1 MKKYAFYIVIVAI
14 LLTIVL
20 VLVFN
25 DKPGT
30 ITGSEKNFAIN
41 DTASITKIRYVHQG
55 QVMELMRN
63 SSGWILNRK
72 YAAKPQF
79 VSLTLKFLQQF
90 NVISAVPKESLQK
103 AIEDLNEKSMQVTV
117 EASDKLLVQYRFSE
131 IDTAPSK
138 AYIIM
143 EGNTKPYIANI
154 TGFDLPLFT
163 LFSTSESMWRD
174 RKVFVTPAT
183 DMIMVGLAYPQSPE
197 KSFAIYKINDSL
209 QLKHGDEILKNV
221 SREAVQDYFFNVTRL
236 NADKI
241 GMDPN
246 EFNYATYKNNIPFA
260 ELIVKNTGNHMETLK
275 IYQISD
281 KKKPKG
287 VDPDRLIGLV
297 GSDTVPVV
305 FKYIDFDPLLKVK
318 EDFVGK

>member
-25 DKPGT
+25 DRPGT

-41 DTASITKIRYVHQG
+41 DTSIITKIRYVHEG
-55 QVMELMRN
+55 EVMELNKNN
-63 SSGWILNRK
+63 SVWVLNRK

-79 VSLTLKFLQQF
+79 VSLTLKFLQQI
-90 NVISAVPKESLQK
+90 NLISAVPKESVQK
-103 AIEDLNEKSMQVTV
+103 AIEALNEKSMQVTI
-117 EASDKLLVQYRFSE
+117 EASGKPLVQYRFSE

-143 EGNTKPYIANI
+143 EGSTRPYIMNI
-154 TGFDLPLFT
+154 NGFDLPLFT

-174 RKVFVTPAT
+174 RKVFVTPAS
-183 DMIMVGLAYPQSPE
+183 DMMMVGLAYPQTPD
-197 KSFAIYKINDSL
+197 KSFAIYKIKDSL
-209 QLKHGDEILKNV
+209 QLKQGDQILKNV
-221 SREAVQDYFFNVTRL
+221 SREAVQNYFFSVTKL
-236 NADKI
+236 NADRI
-241 GMDPN
+241 GLERN
-246 EFNYATYKNNIPFA
+246 EFNFSAFKNNIPYA
-260 ELIVKNTGNHMETLK
+260 ELVVKNTSNRLETLK
-275 IYQISD
+275 IYQITD
-281 KKKPKG
+281 KKKPNG
-287 VDPDRLIGLV
+287 IDPDKLIGLV
-297 GSDTVPVV
+297 GSDTIPVL

>member
-1 MKKYAFYIVIVAI
+1 MKKYVFYIVIVAI

-30 ITGSEKNFAIN
+30 ITGTEKNFAIN
-41 DTASITKIRYVHQG
+41 DTSSITRIRYVQKG
-55 QVMELMRN
+55 QVMELTRN
-63 SSGWILNRK
+63 NSGWVLNRK

-90 NVISAVPKESLQK
+90 NVISSVPKESLQK
-103 AIEDLNEKSMQVTV
+103 AIEALNEKSMQVTI
-117 EASDKLLVQYRFSE
+117 EALNKPLMQYRFSE

-143 EGNTKPYIANI
+143 EGSAKPFIANI

-174 RKVFVTPAT
+174 RKVFVTPVS
-183 DMIMVGLAYPQSPE
+183 DMIMVGLAYPQTPD
-197 KSFAIYKINDSL
+197 KSFAIYRINDSL
-209 QLKHGDEILKNV
+209 QLKQGDETLKNI
-221 SREAVQDYFFNVTRL
+221 SREAVQNYFLSVTRL

-241 GMDPN
+241 GLETN
-246 EFNYATYKNNIPFA
+246 EFNYATFKNNIPFA
-260 ELIVKNTGNHMETLK
+260 ELIVKNTNNRMETLK

-287 VDPDRLIGLV
+287 VDPDKLIGLV